1 MVCKNQSP
9 AYQTSKKMG
18 KETERKFL
26 IKNTRFKENISQKH
40 EMKQGYLST
49 EPNHVVRIRTLDGK
63 GFITI
68 KGENSG
74 ITRSEFE
81 YEIPQQDVLEM
92 METMCTT
99 LIEKFR
105 YIVYYG
111 GMKWEIDEFFNDNEG
126 LMLAEI
132 ELDDEKQDFE
142 RPSWLGEEVSNNE
155 KYYNAYLINYPYKT
169 WRTF

>member
-1 MVCKNQSP
+1 
-9 AYQTSKKMG
+9 MG

-26 IKNTRFKENISQKH
+26 VRNTNFKENISQKH
-40 EMKQGYLST
+40 EVKQGYLST
-49 EPNHVVRIRTLDGK
+49 DPNHVVRIRTLDGK

-68 KGENSG
+68 KGESSG

-81 YEIPQQDVLEM
+81 YEIPKQDVLEM

-132 ELDDEKQDFE
+132 ELENDEQHFE
-142 RPSWLGEEVSNNE
+142 KPSWLGKEVTSHKE
-155 KYYNAYLINYPYKT
+155 YYNAYLINHPYKA